1 MQFREAKMS
10 IKSRIAED
18 TKTAMKAGEK
28 ARVMT
33 LRMLRSRM
41 QEAEVHGRATAGRD
55 FELDEDAEIQVLSTY
70 AKQRRESIESY
81 RTAGREDLA
90 AREEAELTIVQE
102 YLPKQLGP
110 DEIREIVK
118 QAIDEVGATSPREMG
133 AVMKVVMPKLKGV
146 ADGRAVN
153 QLVKELLG

>member
-1 MQFREAKMS
+1 MS

-28 ARVMT
+28 DRVAT

-41 QEAEVHGRATAGRD
+41 QEAEVRGRGTEGRD
-55 FELDEDAEIQVLSTY
+55 FELDEDAELQVVSSY

-81 RTAGREDLA
+81 RNAGREDLA
-90 AREEAELTIVQE
+90 SKEAAELAIVQE
-102 YLPKQLGP
+102 YLPKQLGA

-118 QAIDEVGATSPREMG
+118 QAIGEVGATAPEDMG
-133 AVMKVVMPKLKGV
+133 AVMKVVMPRLKGV
-146 ADGRAVN
+146 ADGKAVN
-153 QLVKELLG
+153 QIVRELLG

>member
-1 MQFREAKMS
+1 MRFREANMS

-28 ARVMT
+28 DRVAT
-33 LRMLRSRM
+33 LRMLSSKM
-41 QEAEVHGRATAGRD
+41 QEAEVRGRGTEGRD
-55 FELDEDAEIQVLSTY
+55 FELDEAAEIQVLSSY

-81 RTAGREDLA
+81 RKAGREDLA
-90 AREEAELTIVQE
+90 AKEEAELAIVKE
-102 YLPKQLGP
+102 YLPKQLGA

-118 QAIDEVGATSPREMG
+118 QAIDQTGATSPRDMG
-133 AVMKVVMPKLKGV
+133 AVMKVVMPKVKGV
-146 ADGRAVN
+146 ADGKVVN